1 MKRSAIE
8 ASVGIFVLIGIL
20 CVGYLTIRLGKVE
33 WFDEESYFVYGR
45 FQSVSGLKKG
55 AQVDMAGIQIGTV
68 NGITLDQDRQ
78 VAVVEMKIKKHIV
91 LSDDIIASVKTSGLI
106 GDKYIQISPGGSD
119 LFLENGDLVTSTK
132 PALDLEELISKYIFG
147 DV

>member
-1 MKRSAIE
+1 MKRSSIE
-8 ASVGIFVLIGIL
+8 ISVGIFVLIGIL
-20 CVGYLTIRLGKVE
+20 CVGYLTIRLGKLE

-68 NGITLDQDRQ
+68 NSIELDQERQ
-78 VAVVEMKIKKHIV
+78 VAVVEMKIKKNIA

-119 LFLENGDLVTSTK
+119 TFLQNGDIITSTK